1 MRRARRILWTAASQ
15 PPQIVIHK
23 RACRGNGES
32 SNSILHCRLYS
43 RTSAVVKQRP
53 RAFVALDPAMAI
65 VTMVD
70 EVGRIIVRSVVI
82 GVMKDDLL
90 AI

>member
-1 MRRARRILWTAASQ
+1 MVNLRT
-15 PPQIVIHK
+15 VF
-23 RACRGNGES
+23 
-32 SNSILHCRLYS
+32 LHYRLYS
-43 RTSAVVKQRP
+43 RTSAVVKQRT

-65 VTMVD
+65 VTRD
-70 EVGRIIVRSVVI
+70 GEVGRILVRSVVI